1 MKLIWK
7 KLENTNAHDT
17 GRKLLKDLY
26 WEVTGQSLPPI
37 EKTPRGK
44 PYFADSPWHFS
55 ISHTKRHVFCCLSR
69 KNIGIDAEEMDRRVD
84 PRLAERYLSPV
95 EKSRLAASEDQNA
108 ALLRLWVQKE
118 AYAKLTGAGI
128 GNYLKTTD
136 FDPENQ
142 EILCIDGCYVAVLEG
157 E

>member
-1 MKLIWK
+1 MELIWK
-7 KLENTNAHDT
+7 KLEQEDGHTA
-17 GRKLLKDLY
+17 GRRLLETLY
-26 WEVTGQSLPPI
+26 RQVTGEPMPPI
-37 EKTPRGK
+37 AVTARGK
-44 PYFADSPWHFS
+44 PYFTAGNWHFS
-55 ISHTKRHVFCCLSR
+55 VSHTKRHVFCCLSR
-69 KNIGIDAEEMDRRVD
+69 QNVGIDAEEADRVVD

-95 EKSRLAASEDQNA
+95 EQRRLEMAKDPNA

-118 AYAKLTGAGI
+118 AYAKRIGTGI

-142 EILCIDGCYVAVLEG
+142 EILCIDGCFVAVSEG